1 MASEQDE
8 AGEFEQNVPEDIP
21 NKEETRQMKST
32 KFSGYHAFYK
42 SVAVST
48 INPML

>member
-1 MASEQDE
+1 MASEQDG
-8 AGEFEQNVPEDIP
+8 AGEFEQNVPEDIT

-32 KFSGYHAFYK
+32 KFSGDHAFYK